1 MRRCLF
7 VGVVCAAV
15 VSLAMIAH
23 AFRQSDLG
31 PVDGQRLLDK
41 LAEIADRTATPDA
54 TNQSVIIHQ
63 REINAYLQFQAAP
76 EFPAGVTGAEVS
88 LRDGGV
94 LSVRA
99 TVNLSVMR
107 EAQPQGASDF
117 LQYLSGRLPVTVDGE
132 VHAQSGVANVDV
144 ELVTIGGVPVPVSV
158 FADLVRHYSTSE
170 QYPDGVD
177 FTEPLDLPYGMSEL
191 RVEHERVV
199 VVH

>member
-15 VSLAMIAH
+15 VSLAMIAQ
-23 AFRQSDLG
+23 ALRQSDFG

-41 LAEIADRTATPDA
+41 LAEITDRVATPDA

-76 EFPAGVTGAEVS
+76 ELAAGVTDAEVS

-99 TVNLSVMR
+99 TVDLSVMR
-107 EAQPQGASDF
+107 DTQPQGASDF
-117 LQYLSGRLPVTVDGE
+117 LRYLSGRLPVTVDGE
-132 VHAQSGVANVDV
+132 VRAQSGVANVDV
-144 ELVTIGGVPVPVSV
+144 ESVTIGGVSVPVSV
-158 FADLVRHYSTSE
+158 FSDLVRHYSTSE

-177 FTEPLDLPYGMSEL
+177 FTKPLDLPYGMSEL

-199 VVH
+199 VVY